1 MTRVV
6 KLGGRVQQAPELV
19 PALVAAWRS
28 TPGTL
33 VIVHGGGDEVS
44 ALQRTMGREPQF
56 VDGRRV
62 TTEDDI
68 MLLRM
73 VLSGLVNKRVVA
85 ALVAAGVPAVGISGE
100 DAALLS
106 AKPIDPTTMGRVGE
120 PDRIDVRLVR
130 HLLKGAFLPVI
141 SPLARDTRSPAG
153 HALNINGDDAAAAL
167 AVALGAVELLL
178 IADVPGV
185 LDQGSVAPVLD
196 SQQVTSLIAGR
207 EVTAGMIAK
216 LEASSRAL
224 AGGVSRVRIGDLS
237 AITDPAQGTRIVSA
251 STSRAFVRALA

>member
-6 KLGGRVQQAPELV
+6 KLGGRAQQAPELV

-33 VIVHGGGDEVS
+33 VVVHGGGDEVS
-44 ALQRTMGREPQF
+44 ALQRAMGREPQF

-62 TTEDDI
+62 TTDDDI
-68 MLLRM
+68 ALLRM
-73 VLSGLVNKRVVA
+73 VLSGLVNKRLVA

-106 AKPIDPTTMGRVGE
+106 ATPVDIATMGHVGE
-120 PDRIDVRLVR
+120 PDRIDARLVR
-130 HLLKGAFLPVI
+130 HLLKGTFLPVI

-153 HALNINGDDAAAAL
+153 NALNINGDDAAAAL
-167 AVALGAVELLL
+167 AVALGATELLL

-185 LDQGSVAPVLD
+185 LHQGHVAPVLD
-196 SQQVTSLIAGR
+196 SERVSSLIAAG

-216 LEASSRAL
+216 LEASTRAL

-237 AITDPAQGTRIVSA
+237 VLGDPAQGTRIVAASA
-251 STSRAFVRALA
+251 SRAFVRALA

>member
-28 TPGTL
+28 ARGTL
-33 VIVHGGGDEVS
+33 VVVHGGGDEVT
-44 ALQRTMGREPQF
+44 ALQRAMGREPQF

-62 TTEDDI
+62 TTDEDID
-68 MLLRM
+68 LLRM
-73 VLSGLVNKRVVA
+73 VLSGLVNKRLVA
-85 ALVAAGVPAVGISGE
+85 ALVAAGAPAVGVSGE

-106 AKPIDPTTMGRVGE
+106 GTAADMATMGRVGE

-141 SPLARDTRSPAG
+141 SPLARDARSPAG
-153 HALNINGDDAAAAL
+153 NALNVNGDDAAAAL
-167 AVALGAVELLL
+167 AVALGATELLL

-185 LDQGSVAPVLD
+185 LHQGSVAPVLD
-196 SQQVTSLIAGR
+196 SDRVASLIAAGEAR
-207 EVTAGMIAK
+207 QGMIAK
-216 LEASSRAL
+216 LEASTRAL

-237 AITDPAQGTRIVSA
+237 ALGDPAQGTRIVAA
-251 STSRAFVRALA
+251 STSRASMRALA

>member
-33 VIVHGGGDEVS
+33 VVVHGGGDEVS

-56 VDGRRV
+56 IDGRRV
-62 TTEDDI
+62 TTDDDI
-68 MLLRM
+68 ALLRM
-73 VLSGLVNKRVVA
+73 VLSGLVNKRLVA
-85 ALVAAGVPAVGISGE
+85 ALIAAGAPAVGVSGE
-100 DAALLS
+100 DAALFS
-106 AKPIDPTTMGRVGE
+106 ATPVDTASLGRVGE
-120 PDRIDVRLVR
+120 PDRIDARLVR

-141 SPLARDTRSPAG
+141 SPLARDARSSAG
-153 HALNINGDDAAAAL
+153 NALNINGDDAAAAL
-167 AVALGAVELLL
+167 AAALGATELLL

-185 LDQGSVAPVLD
+185 LEQGSVAPVLD
-196 SQQVTSLIAGR
+196 CERVTSLIAEGA
-207 EVTAGMIAK
+207 VTAGMIAK
-216 LEASSRAL
+216 LEASTRAL

-237 AITDPAQGTRIVSA
+237 MLGDPAQGTRIVAA